1 MASNVIN
8 RKTIRNALATLL
20 RGGLDTTWDV
30 WNYGTSE
37 FAGRARNIVVASG
50 DTDYFANAAD
60 DFGNTKADADAEFDF
75 NIGIFILYSNDAQSW
90 SAEDSQDALDDGRKL
105 LTDILRDNETTDDW
119 SVLRLNGRSRVGIV
133 TDIGGNPYRSEI
145 VPVRV
150 YIYT

>member
-50 DTDYFANAAD
+50 DTDYPVMAANDYGASRPS
-60 DFGNTKADADAEFDF
+60 ADAEFDF
-75 NIGIFILYSNDAQSW
+75 NIGIFVLYSDDAQSW
-90 SAEDSQDALDDGRKL
+90 TPENSQDALDDGRKL
-105 LTDILRDNETTDDW
+105 ITDIIRDNPETANWTYM
-119 SVLRLNGRSRVGIV
+119 RLNGRSRVGIAA
-133 TDIGGNPYRSEI
+133 DIGGKPYRSEI
-145 VPVRV
+145 VPVRIT
-150 YIYT
+150 IY